1 MLDALKR
8 LLLRRNPSPLP
19 SRWKL
24 GEMVQARYAKL
35 ERHMIR

>member
-1 MLDALKR
+1 MDAYKR
-8 LLLRRNPSPLP
+8 MMLRRNPSPLP

-24 GEMVQARYAKL
+24 VQLIQARYEKL

>member
-1 MLDALKR
+1 MM
-8 LLLRRNPSPLP
+8 LRRNPSPLP

-24 GEMVQARYAKL
+24 GKLIEARYEKL